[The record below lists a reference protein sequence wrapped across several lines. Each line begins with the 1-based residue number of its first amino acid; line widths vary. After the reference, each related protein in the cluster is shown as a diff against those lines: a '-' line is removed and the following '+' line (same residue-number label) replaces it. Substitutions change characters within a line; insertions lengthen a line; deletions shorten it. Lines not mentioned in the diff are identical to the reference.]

1 MASSSSSSITSLLS
15 QIKQT
20 YDSPASSSS
29 TSTTPTLLVQA
40 KVQLAQSGLLL
51 PSSSSSS
58 STKDL
63 ETARDILSYGALLS
77 VRNRD
82 IPAFER
88 YLAQLKPFWDP
99 SLGCVQPLFQ
109 LVVTGTRAS
118 LHLLFTVLIL
128 ISVSIPAAAR
138 LQPLAIGPP
147 GTSDRSRLAPL
158 PRK

>member
-1 MASSSSSSITSLLS
+1 MASSSSAPSPPSISSLLAQIKQNYDRPASSSSSS
-15 QIKQT
+15 
-20 YDSPASSSS
+20 SSSS
-29 TSTTPTLLVQA
+29 TTPLLVKA

-58 STKDL
+58 KDL

-99 SLGCVQPLFQ
+99 SLGCVQP
-109 LVVTGTRAS
+109 RARS
-118 LHLLFTVLIL
+118 LKWT
-128 ISVSIPAAAR
+128 
-138 LQPLAIGPP
+138 
-147 GTSDRSRLAPL
+147 
-158 PRK
+158 

>member
-1 MASSSSSSITSLLS
+1 MASSSSAPSPPSISSLLAQIKQSYDRPASSSSSSS
-15 QIKQT
+15 
-20 YDSPASSSS
+20 
-29 TSTTPTLLVQA
+29 STTPLLVKA

-58 STKDL
+58 KDL

-99 SLGCVQPLFQ
+99 SLGCVQP
-109 LVVTGTRAS
+109 RARS
-118 LHLLFTVLIL
+118 LKWT
-128 ISVSIPAAAR
+128 
-138 LQPLAIGPP
+138 
-147 GTSDRSRLAPL
+147 
-158 PRK
+158 